1 MPTMNR
7 SAFFLPPLLMLA
19 ASLQTLPALAA
30 AATDAGADL
39 AKARTCMACHNVTR
53 KVVGPSFQ
61 DVAKKYAGNP
71 AAEAMLAAK
80 IRKGGSGVWGPV
92 PMPANPRV
100 SETEAQALAKWVL
113 QQK

>member
-19 ASLQTLPALAA
+19 AGLHPLPAVAA
-30 AATDAGADL
+30 AADAGADL

-61 DVAKKYAGNP
+61 DVAKKYTGNP
-71 AAEAMLAAK
+71 AAEAMLATK

-100 SETEAQALAKWVL
+100 SEAEAQALAKWVL